1 MSKAGNSTGGSRLS
15 NGSYPAQSDRDANA
29 ADQSHRPDVPTPQ
42 ERISGIVERY
52 GDRVFEPLSETHGRK
67 LREECLTEAETVE
80 RRVKTGDHS
89 ERVVS
94 ETVERGAVPWVAA
107 ISEMLDWYEGYRDRS
122 LRLGRGSE
130 TRGDHESFLV
140 DMDNSLTPAYQSKQ
154 YARINGLK
162 RQLVGGEYPNGEP
175 VEGLF
180 AEPITVLFGLTSS
193 SLQGDGSHRPPVD
206 HDREIREAWKG
217 SSGSVKRTLRYVLE
231 DRLGL
236 DSQDYAWWWQSEPH
250 PGPEKAAT
258 AYSHSHPVVVFDG
271 AAVPDGAAATDP
283 ETYRPVVAKHVAEC
297 EGAEWSAHRI
307 DDTDDSAVSVRKAD
321 DIEDFAS
328 YVAEYLSVAPDD
340 DLLERSD
347 EYLMWAASQ
356 WATTTQKYSRSKWA
370 TAAVKADACE
380 QEAMDPEAEQMA
392 EHGERVVRAA
402 PNTSHR
408 FECAVC
414 GSPHGIDQS
423 ERSLARHRLDA
434 TASAETAAGVTA
446 ATDGGETVA
455 AEGGGES
462 GRTFAGRGP
471 SAGWGG
477 RVGAEAKARECG
489 HAEPDRCPLCATE
502 TEAPNHTVSGEVPI
516 PETAEAEPGAE
527 WSEGFDREPSW
538 EPEAV
543 VQTASGEETEIG
555 SPGGTAY
562 GEVVVGGADSITER
576 SPLPYLPPPSVLEG
590 PEPWKGT
597 ELFDES
603 DVRLGLVPPPELV
616 AREMAETVRSD
627 RRVTCKEWSSSWYAE
642 RFDREAESA
651 AADPDSELSERDRER
666 VEELVRV
673 QGVASVPAILGRL
686 GIDPSARE
694 AVERVAS
701 ARRNQADD
709 PGDKPGEALSE

>member
-462 GRTFAGRGP
+462 GRTFAERWP
-471 SAGWGG
+471 SARSGG

>member
-1 MSKAGNSTGGSRLS
+1 MSSAGNSTGGSRLS

-154 YARINGLK
+154 YARLNGLK
-162 RQLVGGEYPNGEP
+162 RQLVGGEYPSGETTD
-175 VEGLF
+175 GLF
-180 AEPITVLFGLTSS
+180 AEPVTVLFSLTSS
-193 SLQGDGSHRPPVD
+193 SLEGDGSHRPPVD

-297 EGAEWSAHRI
+297 EGAGWEAHGL
-307 DDTDDSAVSVRKAD
+307 DDAVSVREAD

-380 QEAMDPEAEQMA
+380 QEAMDPEAEQVA

-408 FECAVC
+408 FECAEC

-423 ERSLARHRLDA
+423 EQSLARHRLDA
-434 TASAETAAGVTA
+434 TASVETAAGATA
-446 ATDGGETVA
+446 ATDGGEVVA
-455 AEGGGES
+455 AESGGES
-462 GRTFAGRGP
+462 GRTLAERWP
-471 SAGWGG
+471 SARSAGS
-477 RVGAEAKARECG
+477 VGAETRAKECG
-489 HAEPDRCPLCATE
+489 HAEPDTCPLCATE
-502 TEAPNHTVSGEVPI
+502 TEAPEHTVSGEVPI
-516 PETAEAEPGAE
+516 PESASAGSASRR
-527 WSEGFDREPSW
+527 SEGFDRPPEWS
-538 EPEAV
+538 PEAV

-562 GEVVVGGADSITER
+562 GEVVVEGSDSITER

-597 ELFDES
+597 DLFDES

-616 AREMAETVRSD
+616 ARETAETVRSD
-627 RRVTCKEWSSSWYAE
+627 RRVTCKEWRSDWYAARFE
-642 RFDREAESA
+642 RSGESDVDCEPQLA
-651 AADPDSELSERDRER
+651 SGVSRSI
-666 VEELVRV
+666 EELVRV
-673 QGVASVPAILGRL
+673 EGVESVPAVLGRL
-686 GIDPSARE
+686 GIDPEKRE
-694 AVERVAS
+694 AVAAVVSRS
-701 ARRNQADD
+701 
-709 PGDKPGEALSE
+709 